1 MDLTIVIPVL
11 NEEGSVE
18 RVARACLA
26 ARSRITA
33 ETPVTAVH
41 VVVVSDGSTDRTVE
55 IAQAIE
61 DITTVVFPV
70 NQGYGA
76 AIQRGWAEKP
86 ADLLAFL
93 DGDGTCNPEFF
104 VTLVRELE
112 SRQADV
118 ALGSRMSKESR
129 MPLLRRVGNWLFAML
144 LGLLSRQAITDSASG
159 MRVVRRSA
167 LKRLLPLPTGLHFTP
182 AMSARA
188 LLGGVPIVEAPMPYA
203 ERVGRSK
210 LSVVRDGLRFLA
222 VIISAAAYVRP
233 SRLTFPLIGLLLVTC
248 LALGIQPGLYYLLNG
263 HLEEGMIYRFL
274 FVAFLADV
282 GVFAFCATLVAE
294 HAIALGLL
302 RYGSFA
308 KAAPWWWD
316 HRGLRLYTWLAASA
330 VGAGAWLVAPGVVS
344 LWQTGAIPSS
354 VMHWSR
360 VIVAA
365 FSGFTFLQIVS
376 TRLLVGLLDGVS
388 TRQGFLLDD
397 PS

>member
-1 MDLTIVIPVL
+1 MELTIVVPVL

-26 ARSRITA
+26 ARTRIVA

-55 IAQAIE
+55 IARSIA
-61 DITTVVFPV
+61 DVTTVVFPE

-93 DGDGTCNPEFF
+93 DGDGTCDPEFF

-112 SRQADV
+112 AKHADV
-118 ALGSRMSKESR
+118 ALGSRMSKGSR
-129 MPLLRRVGNWLFAML
+129 MPLLRRIGNWLFAVL

-159 MRVVRRSA
+159 MRVVRRTA
-167 LKRLLPLPTGLHFTP
+167 LKRLRPLPTGLHFTP

-188 LLGGVPIVEAPMPYA
+188 LLGGVPIVEASMPYA

-210 LSVVRDGLRFLA
+210 LSVVRDGFRFLA
-222 VIISAAAYVRP
+222 VIVSAAAYVRP
-233 SRLTFPLIGLLLVTC
+233 SRLTFPLIGLLLFTC
-248 LALGIQPGLYYLLNG
+248 LALGLQPGLYYLMNG
-263 HLEEGMIYRFL
+263 HLQEGMIYRFL

-308 KAAPWWWD
+308 KATPWWWD
-316 HRGLRLYTWLAASA
+316 HRGLRLYTWLAGTA
-330 VGAGAWLVAPGVVS
+330 VGVGVWLVVPGAIS

-360 VIVAA
+360 AIVAA
-365 FSGFTFLQIVS
+365 FSGFTFLQIIS

-388 TRQGFLLDD
+388 TRQGYLLDD
-397 PS
+397 PP